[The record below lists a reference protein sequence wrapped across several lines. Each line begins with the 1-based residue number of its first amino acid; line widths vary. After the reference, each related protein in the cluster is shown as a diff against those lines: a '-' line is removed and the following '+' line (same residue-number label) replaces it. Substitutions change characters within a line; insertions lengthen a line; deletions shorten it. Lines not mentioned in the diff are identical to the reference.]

1 MSRKGRPRQYEVC
14 LTKEERSYLI
24 SLLTGGT
31 QQVRKLKRAQI
42 LLKAD
47 DGWTDQ
53 QIADAIQVGRATSE
67 RIRKRYAEGGLEVA
81 LNDKKQERVYERKID
96 GEVEARL
103 IALAN
108 SSPPEGHQRWTL
120 QLLAEHLVRLEGVPF
135 ESISHEAIRQTL
147 KKRTK
152 ALAKERVGD
161 ST

>member
-1 MSRKGRPRQYEVC
+1 

-81 LNDKKQERVYERKID
+81 LNDKKRERVYERKID

-108 SSPPEGHQRWTL
+108 SSPPEGHHRWTL
-120 QLLAEHLVRLEGVPF
+120 RLLAEHLVRLEGVPF

-147 KKRTK
+147 KKTN
-152 ALAKERVGD
+152 
-161 ST
+161 